1 MAATTAAAMTSASA
15 ATATMKADAAYAS
28 MSTAETATSVIE
40 LRMMPTA
47 AVMIFP
53 GMMYVE
59 AGVIAPTISPT
70 PAKTVGVRRIAILR
84 VSPAVAIAF
93 ITAARTARDHG
104 KQKDR
109 CDHTTRA
116 EISFH

>member
-1 MAATTAAAMTSASA
+1 MATATASAMTTASATTATVETAAALA
-15 ATATMKADAAYAS
+15 P
-28 MSTAETATSVIE
+28 MSTAATSVIE

>member
-15 ATATMKADAAYAS
+15 ATATMKAAAYAS

-59 AGVIAPTISPT
+59 AGIIAPAISPT
-70 PAKTVGVRRIAILR
+70 PTKTVGVRRIAILR
-84 VSPAVAIAF
+84 ISPAVAIAF
-93 ITAARTARDHG
+93 VAAARTARDHG

-109 CDHTTRA
+109 SNHATGA